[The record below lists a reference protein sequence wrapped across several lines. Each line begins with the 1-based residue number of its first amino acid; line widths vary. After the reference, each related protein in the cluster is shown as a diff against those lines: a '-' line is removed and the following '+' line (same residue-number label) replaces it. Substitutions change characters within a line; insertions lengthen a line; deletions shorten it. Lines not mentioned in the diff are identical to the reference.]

1 MAFCVDFVYNDIKH
15 KITMFLF
22 LKALPPPPPPKPLA
36 KVGGA
41 FTGK

>member
-1 MAFCVDFVYNDIKH
+1 MAFCVDFVYNDIRH

-22 LKALPPPPPPKPLA
+22 LKALPPPTPQPLA
-36 KVGGA
+36 KVGGE